1 MFLIFR
7 DADPKRPE
15 LFVRRVDGSQ
25 WIVLSE
31 GNALGLSNKAE
42 ARALVEALMEH
53 TMTLDTHQGEYDN
66 A

>member
-7 DADPKRPE
+7 DADPRRPE

-25 WIVLSE
+25 WIVLAE
-31 GNALGLSNKAE
+31 GSALGISNKAE

-53 TMTLDTHQGEYDN
+53 TMTLDSHTGEYED